1 MTSTTTMFQESFDL
15 FEFHKPSLS
24 STATKLTFKPTS
36 DDDTYVEDE
45 YEFGRQITAYELLP
59 APNEWV
65 DRFIHSAVEILN
77 GRRAAVQLSRW
88 CNRKVFGYLSENA
101 RIRPA
106 AVRIGRKMI
115 GQPFPQILEVT
126 VMLHGTERSRVL
138 VARFE
143 GLDGRWICVELFS
156 I

>member
-1 MTSTTTMFQESFDL
+1 MTIIFQESLDL
-15 FEFHKPSLS
+15 FDRQSSDHPS
-24 STATKLTFKPTS
+24 TQLTFKPTP
-36 DDDTYVEDE
+36 DDDTFVEDE

-59 APNEWV
+59 TPNEWV

-101 RIRPA
+101 RFRPA
-106 AVRIGRKMI
+106 ALRIGRKRI

-126 VMLHGTERSRVL
+126 VMLHGAERSRVL

-143 GLDGRWICVELFS
+143 GLDGRWICVELFA